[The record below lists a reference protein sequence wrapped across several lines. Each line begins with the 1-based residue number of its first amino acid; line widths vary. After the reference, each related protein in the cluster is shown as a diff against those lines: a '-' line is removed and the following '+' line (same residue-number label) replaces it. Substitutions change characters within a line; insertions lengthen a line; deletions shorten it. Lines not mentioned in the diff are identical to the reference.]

1 MARKETITKSFLIDT
16 AFLLAK
22 QEGIENVTA
31 RKLATKAGCST
42 QPIFRLYANMED
54 LWREIFV
61 KAVDFFSF
69 FYDKCPKG
77 NAEPFVDLGIGYI
90 DFAKKEPALFK
101 MLFLT
106 SNTYNI
112 SMYEILNGS
121 NGIVATQMTMAKQS
135 GCANPGD
142 LFTKMWIFI
151 HGAACMCIT
160 GDYDLD
166 DIQTVDLLKNTYNS
180 FK

>member
-31 RKLATKAGCST
+31 RKLAAKAGCST

-69 FYDKCPKG
+69 FYDKCPED
-77 NAEPFVDLGIGYI
+77 NAEPFVDLGMGYI
-90 DFAKKEPALFK
+90 SFAKREPELFK

-106 SNTYNI
+106 NNTYNI

-121 NGIVATQMTMAKQS
+121 NGIVATQMTKAKQS

-166 DIQTVDLLKNTYNS
+166 DAQTVELLKNTYNS